1 MAVKKATWSQKST
14 GDILHPETEVDQ
26 LKSTGSNALA
36 TIITTLLKA
45 ATTSEARSAIES
57 AAAVHQHSTGDIQ
70 SFASN
75 VITAIGEETLA
86 ALGVRYSITTNGYI
100 CFGQLFG
107 GLILQ
112 WAYPVIAPTTEM
124 HRSSASSDAYV
135 SLTRPIS
142 CIKLIDI
149 VGSCGAGGD
158 MGDFYGIVFKWNSL
172 VASYEK
178 LNLFAYSVTKSDGV
192 YANSIMGSVHVMYIS
207 IGKES

>member
-26 LKSTGSNALA
+26 LKATGSNALA

-45 ATTSEARSAIES
+45 ATTSEARQAIES
-57 AAAVHQHSTGDIQ
+57 AAAIHQHSTGDIQ

-75 VITAIGEETLA
+75 VITAIGEETLS

-112 WAYPVIAPTTEM
+112 WALISPQEYRTAGVWVYPVECATVF
-124 HRSSASSDAYV
+124 HSNFQVLAHQSGV
-135 SLTRPIS
+135 NF
-142 CIKLIDI
+142 KLIYPYDMRNAWVRLMPEDDI
-149 VGSCGAGGD
+149 ITHTL
-158 MGDFYGIVFKWNSL
+158 MGIIIGR
-172 VASYEK
+172 
-178 LNLFAYSVTKSDGV
+178 
-192 YANSIMGSVHVMYIS
+192 IS
-207 IGKES
+207 